1 MTKKTIMVSG
11 GFDPIHVGHVRM
23 IQEAAEYG
31 DVIIV
36 ANSDDWLKRKKGFR
50 FMSWNER
57 AEILYA
63 IKGVAGVYPVDD
75 SDGTVCEAILRLKPD
90 YFANGGDR
98 KIDNTPEM
106 DVCENLGIEMLWGV
120 GGEDKA
126 NSSSY
131 IVKKA
136 IEAVSKTPTR
146 AFKNLDDV

>member
-1 MTKKTIMVSG
+1 MSNKTIMVSG

-31 DVIIV
+31 DVIVV
-36 ANSDDWLKRKKGFR
+36 ANSDAWLKRKKGFH

-63 IKGVAGVYPVDD
+63 IKGVAGVYEVDD
-75 SDGTVCEAILRLKPD
+75 SDGTVCEALTRLEPD

-98 KIDNTPEM
+98 KINNTPEM
-106 DVCENLGIEMLWGV
+106 DVCEKLGIEMLWGV

-131 IVKKA
+131 MVKKA
-136 IEAVSKTPTR
+136 IEAVSSTN
-146 AFKNLDDV
+146 AFKNINNE